1 MPAQPPAK
9 SDRGPSSEL
18 AHDARDPHTDKDV
31 EMSVVDVDLLAPIP
45 EGKRVY
51 IEWRNISAWV
61 PGTFMPKNPVI
72 EASKS
77 MKRLLTNSEAK
88 EDSGPPPK
96 KKILF
101 DVSGFVRPGEVA
113 AMMGPSGSGKT
124 TMISILGGRAPKM
137 MTVSGRTSFNGHEM
151 SKSIRRSIGYVSQD
165 DLLYECLTV
174 YETLY
179 YAALLRL
186 PKFMTKEEKLGRV
199 EAVISALG
207 LNKCRDTLIGGGFR
221 RGVSGGERK
230 RVSVGHE
237 LLINPSVLILDEPT
251 SGLDSTT
258 AMHLITTLRNLASG
272 GRAILTTIH
281 QPSSRLYRQLDSV
294 MLLSEGH
301 VLYYGTSQ
309 LTVEWFQKQGFPM
322 PYGVNVAEYILD
334 LANGDIEGQNMNG
347 EESRKYLIEG
357 MKDYL
362 NSNPRGFIKSEE
374 QELRRASEELKDFL
388 LFDATHANS
397 QVNLLEPKKKSD
409 RWGATFIEQF
419 FILTSRALRNR
430 RFKSMSTQSL
440 LQTIATSIV
449 VVLLWWQS
457 GDGDTL
463 LAAVDVSALIFFVL
477 IYVNFSQLFKA
488 IYTFPNVFQ
497 LMVKERTSGMYR
509 LSAFYLSETFC
520 DLPMDYSIP
529 LIFVVSSY
537 WGVHLRQDAGA
548 FIGNVSVMLVS
559 GLCIQ
564 TVGLLLGATVRN
576 PETAVSFA
584 TVLMIALMLTTGFW
598 VRDIP
603 SWLEWLKYLGP
614 PYWAFRVLLQIEFG
628 GKKYL
633 DCGGIDEDQLPREE
647 CTEIEDLGDE
657 LNFGIDV
664 NGDKWPGVIVLFGI
678 LIFLRIMTYYVLR
691 EKTKFSL

>member
-1 MPAQPPAK
+1 MPAQLPSK
-9 SDRGPSSEL
+9 SDRGSSLELSQGNPSNQNS
-18 AHDARDPHTDKDV
+18 KDDV
-31 EMSVVDVDLLAPIP
+31 TVVDFELLAPIP
-45 EGKRVY
+45 EERRVY
-51 IEWRNISAWV
+51 MEWSKMSAWV
-61 PGTFMPKNPVI
+61 PGTFIPKNRII
-72 EASKS
+72 EGAKS
-77 MKRLLTNSEAK
+77 VKRLFTIGENQEAT
-88 EDSGPPPK
+88 GPPPK
-96 KKILF
+96 RQIVF
-101 DVSGFVRPGEVA
+101 DNSGFVRPGEVA

-137 MTVSGRTSFNGHEM
+137 MTVSGRSTFNGHEM
-151 SKSIRRSIGYVSQD
+151 SKPIRRSIGYVSQD
-165 DLLYECLTV
+165 DLLYESLTV

-186 PKFMTKEEKLGRV
+186 PKFMTRSEKLERV

-207 LNKCRDTLIGGGFR
+207 LNKCRDTLIGGAFR

-281 QPSSRLYRQLDSV
+281 QPSSRLYNQLDTV
-294 MLLSEGH
+294 MLLSEGR

-309 LTVEWFQKQGFPM
+309 LTVEWFQKQGFPL

-334 LANGDIEGQNMNG
+334 ISNGDIEGQGMDG
-347 EESRKYLIEG
+347 EESRQHLVKA
-357 MKDYL
+357 MTDYL
-362 NSNPRGFIKSEE
+362 HGNPRGFIKSEE
-374 QELRRASEELKDFL
+374 QELRRASEDLKDFVP
-388 LFDATHANS
+388 FDVTNNNNS
-397 QVNLLEPKKKSD
+397 KTNLLEPKKKSD
-409 RWGATFIEQF
+409 RWGATFLEQF
-419 FILTSRALRNR
+419 FILTSRAIRNR
-430 RFKSMSTQSL
+430 RFKSMSTQSI

-449 VVLLWWQS
+449 VILLWWQS
-457 GDGDTL
+457 GDGDSL

-488 IYTFPNVFQ
+488 IYTFPNVFN

-548 FIGNVSVMLVS
+548 FIGNVSVMLIS

-564 TVGLLLGATVRN
+564 TIGLLLGATVRN

-603 SWLEWLKYLGP
+603 SWLEWLKYVGP

-628 GKKYL
+628 GKEYW
-633 DCGGIDEDQLPREE
+633 DCGGLDEEQLPREE

-664 NGDKWPGVIVLFGI
+664 NGEKWPGIVVLFGI

-691 EKTKFSL
+691 EKTKFSI